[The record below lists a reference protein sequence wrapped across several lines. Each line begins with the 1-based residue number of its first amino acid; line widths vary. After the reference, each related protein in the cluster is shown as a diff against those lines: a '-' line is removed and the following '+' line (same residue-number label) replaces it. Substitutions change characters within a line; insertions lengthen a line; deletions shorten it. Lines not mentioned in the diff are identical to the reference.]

1 MYVTYLIAK
10 IILQCCGASEIKNN
24 SWLLLSTETI
34 KKMGKNN
41 ENENCKCILWSLT
54 ATFTSFF
61 ARKGF
66 LSNMYIIDNQL
77 FFSLKHFSVKALPIN
92 GIIKRFI
99 KRRKHLVI

>member
-1 MYVTYLIAK
+1 MYVIYLIAK
-10 IILQCCGASEIKNN
+10 IILQYCGASEIKYNI
-24 SWLLLSTETI
+24 WLLLSVICSEL
-34 KKMGKNN
+34 KNN

-61 ARKGF
+61 CEEGF
-66 LSNMYIIDNQL
+66 LSYMYIIDNQL
-77 FFSLKHFSVKALPIN
+77 FFSLKHFSIKALPIN